1 MSTRVTCPDADALVS
16 YLYGE
21 FEPGETPTRQEM
33 FRHLGECEACASELA
48 ALGGVREQLAAW
60 TTPDADLGFQ
70 IVQTRPSEASG
81 ATRAALGLTALDLT
95 GFDQRSAARPR
106 SFAAWATPAPSWGR
120 DVLGRLPMAA
130 AAVIVLGAAL
140 GLARLD
146 VQYDA
151 AGLRVRTGWGH
162 GQPAAAQTATQTAAA
177 GGASTAVTTADL
189 AAFETRL
196 RHELTSNVAATSVA
210 ADTPATPTSATL
222 NAASEAAILRRLRQL
237 VEESEVR
244 QQQNLQL
251 RVTELARDFQVRRQ
265 HDLVQMEQGFGR
277 LAGDNAQQREMIR
290 EYLRNVSTSGA
301 RPQQ

>member
-21 FEPGETPTRQEM
+21 FEPGAGPTRQEM

-60 TTPDADLGFQ
+60 TTPDTDLGFQ
-70 IVQTRPSEASG
+70 IVQTRANDAPVP
-81 ATRAALGLTALDLT
+81 TRTALDFS
-95 GFDQRSAARPR
+95 GRREARALPE
-106 SFAAWATPAPSWGR
+106 WVTPAPSWRR
-120 DVLGRLPMAA
+120 DVLSRLPMAA

-162 GQPAAAQTATQTAAA
+162 DASPTLQTAPVAATRTAAA

-189 AAFETRL
+189 ASFETRL
-196 RHELTSNVAATSVA
+196 RHELASNVAATNVA
-210 ADTPATPTSATL
+210 APDAVATPTSAAL